1 MLEVARHFLIGCAK
15 FLGRGMK
22 MCTCFDKFMHAYAIT
37 ARIVFYPHLKDKSF
51 AFVVGEGLVKNCI
64 GAFLFP
70 LALPVSV
77 CERERELLWWTKA
90 RKNSDF
96 FPQNCNLIPP
106 DTVSFLKY
114 IYTYVYIYMK
124 YIYMHAVTHIH
135 AHRAAL
141 EKGKCDLSPCKA
153 TGF

>member
-1 MLEVARHFLIGCAK
+1 MLEVAKRFLIGCAK

-22 MCTCFDKFMHAYAIT
+22 MCTCFDKFMRAYAIT
-37 ARIVFYPHLKDKSF
+37 ARIVFYPNLKDKSF
-51 AFVVGEGLVKNCI
+51 AFVVGEGLVENCV

-77 CERERELLWWTKA
+77 CERESCYGEQRLGRTLIFAHKTIILFLLILSLFW
-90 RKNSDF
+90 N
-96 FPQNCNLIPP
+96 
-106 DTVSFLKY
+106 

-124 YIYMHAVTHIH
+124 YMYLHAVTHIH
-135 AHRAAL
+135 AHKAAL
-141 EKGKCDLSPCKA
+141 EKGISDLSPCKT